1 MLLGIVV
8 VAVYAVVLIGL
19 QKASGVPY
27 PDIAKSAD
35 NLRKGVVI
43 PVAIT
48 TVLLVVYAALTGR
61 LLPSFSIPRVEVGWL
76 WAVPVVFAAMIVM
89 QFMRARWNRFD
100 RRAIVFMV
108 VGTALVG
115 LSEELLVRG
124 VFARFLQ
131 ESGMDLRWIAVL
143 SSVVFGLVHGLNIV
157 NGQAVSTTVL
167 QVVLTTVVG
176 LGLFAAFA
184 VSGTLWLPIA
194 LHFLMDLAVMSRGGT
209 LNEDDET
216 APAAQV
222 VLTVLLYLLSLA
234 SVIAY

>member
-35 NLRKGVVI
+35 TLRRGIVI
-43 PVAIT
+43 PVGIA
-48 TVLLVVYAALTGR
+48 TVLLVGYAALTGR
-61 LLPSFSIPRVEVGWL
+61 LLPSFSIARVDVGWL
-76 WAVPVVFAAMIVM
+76 WAVPVVFAVMIVM
-89 QFMRARWNRFD
+89 QFMRARWNLFD

-124 VFARFLQ
+124 VFVQFLQ
-131 ESGMDLRWIAVL
+131 ESGMDLRWIAVV

-157 NGQAVSTTVL
+157 NGQSVSTTVL

-194 LHFLMDLAVMSRGGT
+194 LHFLMDFAVLSRGVA
-209 LNEDDET
+209 LNEPDAT
-216 APAAQV
+216 TPASQV
-222 VLTVLLYLLSLA
+222 VVTALLYLLSLA
-234 SVIAY
+234 SLIAY